1 MAVWDTASRRRVRKL
16 AGHSSAGAGAR
27 CLAFSPTGECAV
39 SAAAGDR
46 AVAVWDIAAAT
57 SAAVSKSSSPAA
69 AVGRVALPEG
79 IPLQLCISASVGD
92 DGAFDLCAVSE
103 DGVAFF
109 WCCAAGGVPQSDARR
124 LQIGSK
130 VQANAP
136 NRECILAVVV
146 ENGLEAGATLPCPQ
160 HQACA
165 AGSTCTVL
173 FSAADSGASH
183 TERPPVTQCHNDA

>member
-57 SAAVSKSSSPAA
+57 SAAASKSSSPAA
-69 AVGRVALPEG
+69 AVGRAALPEG
-79 IPLQLCISASVGD
+79 IPLQLSTSASLGD
-92 DGAFDLCAVSE
+92 DDSFDLCAVSE
-103 DGVAFF
+103 DGAAFF
-109 WCCAAGGVPQSDARR
+109 WCCASGGMPQSDARR
-124 LQIGSK
+124 LLIGTK
-130 VQANAP
+130 VQANAL
-136 NRECILAVVV
+136 NRECILAVVI
-146 ENGLEAGATLPCPQ
+146 ENGLEAGAQTPRLR
-160 HQACA
+160 HQARS